1 MQSLET
7 AVVATEVQLAW
18 QANKPSALQVGGLVS
33 TGRQRAIAA
42 MHEATELGRKLDQ
55 LEDAAMQCFS
65 GKAELVEEHRV
76 SQTPQRAS
84 RLSAVRLTPPYALL
98 TGSVGAAAGFKRK
111 TAAAHRGSFG
121 GNHDKSR
128 SRKN

>member
-7 AVVATEVQLAW
+7 VVVATEVQLAW

-76 SQTPQRAS
+76 SQTPQRA
-84 RLSAVRLTPPYALL
+84 
-98 TGSVGAAAGFKRK
+98 
-111 TAAAHRGSFG
+111 
-121 GNHDKSR
+121 
-128 SRKN
+128 